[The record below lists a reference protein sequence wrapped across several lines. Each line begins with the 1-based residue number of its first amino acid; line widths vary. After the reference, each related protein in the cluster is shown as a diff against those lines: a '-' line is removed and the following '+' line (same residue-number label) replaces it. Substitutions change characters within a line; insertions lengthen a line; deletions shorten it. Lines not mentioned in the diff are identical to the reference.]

1 MPGVANYTTMMLSP
15 DGRVLYVGAREML
28 LALNTR
34 AFSPG
39 PQHQQVS
46 PGALVSGSPSLV
58 QRGSQKR
65 SWGVVLT
72 SSI

>member
-1 MPGVANYTTMMLSP
+1 MSGVSNYTTMMLSP

-46 PGALVSGSPSLV
+46 SEALVSGSPSLL
-58 QRGSQKR
+58 QKR
-65 SWGVVLT
+65 SWVVFLT